1 MDNNQALL
9 HIQDNLNRVHQQ
21 MDTIITNNYMNQEDT
36 NTILNMFNL
45 IMLSIHNLNN
55 NNDNINII
63 NNLINNQQE
72 LINHIINN
80 DNNNNNN
87 NNINNNINNNP

>member
-1 MDNNQALL
+1 MDNQVLL
-9 HIQDNLNRVHQQ
+9 QIQNNLNRVHQQ
-21 MDTIITNNYMNQEDT
+21 METIITNNYMNQEDT
-36 NTILNMFNL
+36 NTLLNMFNL
-45 IMLSIHNLNN
+45 IMLSIHNINN

-80 DNNNNNN
+80 DINN
-87 NNINNNINNNP
+87 NNINNNINNNNP

>member
-1 MDNNQALL
+1 MDNQVLL
-9 HIQDNLNRVHQQ
+9 QIQNNLNRVQQQ
-21 MDTIITNNYMNQEDT
+21 METIITNNYMNQEDT
-36 NTILNMFNL
+36 NTLLNMFNL

-72 LINHIINN
+72 LINHIV
-80 DNNNNNN
+80 NNNNI
-87 NNINNNINNNP
+87 NNINNNINNNNNP

>member
-1 MDNNQALL
+1 MDNQVLL
-9 HIQDNLNRVHQQ
+9 QIQNNLNRVQQQ
-21 MDTIITNNYMNQEDT
+21 METIITNNYMNQEDT
-36 NTILNMFNL
+36 NTLLNMFNL

-72 LINHIINN
+72 LINHIV
-80 DNNNNNN
+80 NNNNI
-87 NNINNNINNNP
+87 NNINNNINNNNNNP

>member
-1 MDNNQALL
+1 MDNNQSLI
-9 HIQDNLNRVHQQ
+9 HIQNNLNRVHQQ
-21 MDTIITNNYMNQEDT
+21 METIITNNYMNQEDT

-80 DNNNNNN
+80 DINN